1 MHLSFDIG
9 YTFIHVVHQKVHFS
23 LNEISDLVWHTFS
36 IRCKMDHFLIASTDL
51 TFTILISPF
60 FLHNNPSKKC

>member
-9 YTFIHVVHQKVHFS
+9 YIFIHVVHQKVHFS

-36 IRCKMDHFLIASTDL
+36 IRCKMDHF
-51 TFTILISPF
+51 
-60 FLHNNPSKKC
+60 